1 MSRISEISRSTS
13 ETTIQLTLNLDGSG
27 EARIHTGLGF
37 LDHMLTAWA
46 RHAHFNL
53 EIDATGDLS
62 TDDHHTVED
71 CAIVLGRA
79 INDSLGDRRGV
90 ERFGH
95 AYVPLDEAL
104 SRAVVDLSGRPWP
117 EVNLDLRR
125 ERIGDV
131 ASENLEHF
139 LRSLAIEARMA
150 LHVDVIRGVN
160 DHHKAESAFKAVA
173 VALRRATVVSGD
185 SIASTQGSLA

>member
-185 SIASTQGSLA
+185 SIASTKGSLA

>member
-160 DHHKAESAFKAVA
+160 DHHKAESAFKAVG

-185 SIASTQGSLA
+185 SIASTKGSLA

>member
-27 EARIHTGLGF
+27 EARIRTGLGF

-160 DHHKAESAFKAVA
+160 DHHKAESAFKAVG

-185 SIASTQGSLA
+185 SIASTKGSLA